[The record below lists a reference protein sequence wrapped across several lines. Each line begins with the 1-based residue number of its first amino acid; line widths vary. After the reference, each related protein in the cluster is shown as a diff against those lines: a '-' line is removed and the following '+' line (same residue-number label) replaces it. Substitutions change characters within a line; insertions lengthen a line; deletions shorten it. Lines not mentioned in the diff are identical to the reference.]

1 MIAMTRTLSESL
13 SLFPR
18 GLVPR
23 CIGSSG
29 SLLALLG
36 IVSGSSVAE
45 AQDAGAAGSRSELD
59 SHLPASSETSNP
71 TIDSMYGGVTIAG
84 QNTQEEDGETN
95 FGLSRMYG
103 GVSGSASLQGEESS
117 RPTKSLPQFHVV
129 KKGDTL
135 WDLSESFYDNPWAW
149 PQLWSFNPQIE
160 NPHWIYPGDQVRTAG
175 KRNAS
180 RGPSEDNSA
189 GRGGFVGRS
198 QAVESG
204 TVFVRDQG
212 YIGDAERDVWGEIAG
227 AHHDNMLLSDGNVV
241 YLVMKEGVDLRIGQR
256 LTVFK
261 EIAEAPNVP
270 NARRPPGEIVK
281 IYGTVRV
288 DGWDQE
294 NRIARGSLIESLDII
309 ERGFKVGPVG
319 RRFDVV
325 PPIPATVEVTARIL
339 TSLYPHVYFGKDQL
353 VFIDKGSED
362 GLKPGNRLRA
372 LRRGDTWRRKLKT
385 ADYHARMRLELN
397 APDMPKPEV
406 TPLRGDDEK
415 FPDEV
420 VGEITVLRAEEYSA
434 ICLVTASSWGLESGE
449 RVVAVPGY

>member
-1 MIAMTRTLSESL
+1 MCMNRPSSFNPLRPS
-13 SLFPR
+13 R
-18 GLVPR
+18 GRLR
-23 CIGSSG
+23 HNGFICAGRAI
-29 SLLALLG
+29 LALAALTSG
-36 IVSGSSVAE
+36 AQAQEAGASGSS
-45 AQDAGAAGSRSELD
+45 SELD
-59 SHLPASSETSNP
+59 SHLPASNQSSNS

-84 QNTQEEDGETN
+84 QNGNDEESETN
-95 FGLSRMYG
+95 FGLGRMYG
-103 GVSGSASLQGEESS
+103 GVSGSAGSDGERAQ
-117 RPTKSLPQFHVV
+117 RPMKKVPQFHVV

-135 WDLSESFYDNPWAW
+135 WDLSASYYGNPWAW
-149 PQLWSFNPQIE
+149 PQVWSLNPQIE

-175 KRNAS
+175 KRKIAGRAEN
-180 RGPSEDNSA
+180 NSA

-198 QAVESG
+198 HTVEPG

-227 AHHDNMLLSDGNVV
+227 AHEDNMLLSDGNVV
-241 YLVMKEGVDLRIGQR
+241 YLLMREGVELQIGQR

-261 EIAEAPNVP
+261 EITDAPNVP
-270 NARRPPGEIVK
+270 NARKPPGKIVK

-294 NRIARGSLIESLDII
+294 NHIAKGAVIESLDII

-325 PPIPATVEVTARIL
+325 PPRASDVDVEARIL

-362 GLKPGNRLRA
+362 GLFSGNRLRA
-372 LRRGDTWRRKLKT
+372 VRRGDTWRRKLKT
-385 ADYHARMRLELN
+385 ADYHARMRLELGS
-397 APDMPKPEV
+397 PEMPPPEV

-420 VGEITVLRAEEYSA
+420 VGELTVLRAEEYSS
-434 ICLVTASSWGLESGE
+434 ICLVTESTRGLLSGE
-449 RVVAVPGY
+449 RVVAVKGY